1 MTGPRLQSLAIAEPG
16 VLKLGA
22 DRQLVVQP
30 QLLAEVQK
38 GVEDR
43 LGPKASE
50 YLYTA
55 GQAWAAG
62 ELQRLRGLADSDQ
75 ADTLARLFCQQATAL
90 GWGDWRIEALQP
102 DEQGVLIQVAR
113 SPFAEAYGQSDL
125 PVCHLIAGAV
135 AALAEALYR
144 VTAAC
149 DELHCLAQG
158 AGGCQFAATGSDPA
172 EGEAWSW

>member
-1 MTGPRLQSLAIAEPG
+1 MAGPRLQSLAIAEPG

-30 QLLAEVQK
+30 RLLAEVQK

-55 GQAWAAG
+55 GQTWAAG
-62 ELQRLRGLADSDQ
+62 ELQRLRGLAASDD
-75 ADTLARLFCQQATAL
+75 ADALARLFCQHATAL
-90 GWGDWRIEALQP
+90 GWGDWRIDALQP
-102 DEQGVLIQVAR
+102 DELGVLIQVSR

-135 AALAEALYR
+135 AALAESLYR

-158 AGGCQFAATGSDPA
+158 AAGCQFAATGSDPA
-172 EGEAWSW
+172 EGESWSW